1 MTSITFQCSL
11 RHAFHRCVRTFAMP
25 AVVAWL
31 AGFGVL
37 AVPVISSAE
46 LITVTGTITVDADD
60 GASFKAGDTFGYSFT
75 FNDATTDTS
84 SSTFN
89 AQFSAGV
96 SAFSLTRDASNTG
109 TWDPAS
115 GTFTVSPIANMS
127 VNANGDSVTLQ
138 VRGSGFP
145 DLNGVSFFDVG
156 LSFGFGGVYD
166 FVDTGIGQTFAQMAG
181 VSPVNF
187 ALASFQNAEI
197 RDTSLQ
203 GPTLSASV
211 TVPEPATVVSLGGAA
226 VLWML
231 IGCRRAAWRGRRCPE
246 DRS

>member
-115 GTFTVSPIANMS
+115 GTFTVSPIANMN

-145 DLNGVSFFDVG
+145 DLNGVPFFDVG

-197 RDTSLQ
+197 RDTSFE

-211 TVPEPATVVSLGGAA
+211 AVPEPATVISLGGAA

-231 IGCRRAAWRGRRCPE
+231 IGGRRAARRGRRS
-246 DRS
+246 DGRR

>member
-1 MTSITFQCSL
+1 MTSITFRCSL
-11 RHAFHRCVRTFAMP
+11 RSTFHRCVRTFAMP

-115 GTFTVSPIANMS
+115 GTFTVSPIANMN

-145 DLNGVSFFDVG
+145 DLNGVPFFDVG

-197 RDTSLQ
+197 RDTSFE

-211 TVPEPATVVSLGGAA
+211 AVPEPATVISLGGAA

-231 IGCRRAAWRGRRCPE
+231 IGCRRAAWRGRRRPE

>member
-1 MTSITFQCSL
+1 MTSCTFHRSL
-11 RHAFHRCVRTFAMP
+11 RHASRGYVGTFVMP

-31 AGFGVL
+31 SGVSVL
-37 AVPVISSAE
+37 AVPGISSAE

-60 GASFKAGDTFGYSFT
+60 GASFKAGDTFVYSFT
-75 FNDATTDTS
+75 FNDATIDTAS
-84 SSTFN
+84 QTFN
-89 AQFSAGV
+89 GQFNAGV

-115 GTFTVSPIANMS
+115 GTFTVSPIANMN

-138 VRGSGFP
+138 ANGSGFP
-145 DLNGVSFFDVG
+145 DLNGVPFFDVG

-197 RDTSLQ
+197 RDTSFQ
-203 GPTLSASV
+203 GPTLSASA

-226 VLWML
+226 VLSML
-231 IGCRRAAWRGRRCPE
+231 IGCRRAAWRGRRRPE